1 MDSEHSKATEKFTAE
16 ELRMMG
22 MIGLYEEV
30 DDDEEK
36 EKAEQEGAKSS
47 PKKAAHRLYMW
58 LHSAMGWKGKS

>member
-47 PKKAAHRLYMW
+47 PKK
-58 LHSAMGWKGKS
+58 SSP